1 VRTKNRTFLLSE
13 YMYSIPY
20 RGGDMEKSLLEKQIF
35 DLECLLLQPFVRRS
49 AEKIAELLAEDF
61 FEFCSSGKVYRY
73 KKGDVFDDVNTPA
86 ADREITDF
94 TVRELSCDTVL
105 ATYKIIQNHKTP
117 NQKTYSLRSSVW
129 KCFNGQWKIIF
140 HQGTLTEKP

>member
-1 VRTKNRTFLLSE
+1 MSFAA
-13 YMYSIPY
+13 P
-20 RGGDMEKSLLEKQIF
+20 EK
-35 DLECLLLQPFVRRS
+35 C
-49 AEKIAELLAEDF
+49 IAT
-61 FEFCSSGKVYRY
+61 

-117 NQKTYSLRSSVW
+117 NQKTYSLRSPYGNALTDSGNHFSSRNV
-129 KCFNGQWKIIF
+129 NGETVK
-140 HQGTLTEKP
+140 QGVTRVFQEKNTVISIT